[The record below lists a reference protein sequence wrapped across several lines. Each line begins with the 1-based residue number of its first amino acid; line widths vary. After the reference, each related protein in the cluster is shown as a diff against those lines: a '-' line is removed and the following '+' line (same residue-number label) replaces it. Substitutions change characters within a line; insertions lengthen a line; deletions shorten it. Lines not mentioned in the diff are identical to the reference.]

1 MVASKK
7 TYRKSAKTSTKKKSH
22 AKQSISNLTQFE
34 QAESTKKHHIKKKQE
49 KKSPPPTN
57 KPPVQRLY
65 DMVKEQENIH
75 LNLYKQSKF
84 ENSMEGDL
92 FVVYGD
98 IRKEVEH
105 AIQSNNTDIVSLK
118 KLLCQVHEEKT
129 KRINN
134 EADYVTSVT
143 SYVTAAKWFTV
154 AFNILLIDEMKDM
167 AKRQKLKNQ

>member
-1 MVASKK
+1 MA
-7 TYRKSAKTSTKKKSH
+7 RSARTRRH
-22 AKQSISNLTQFE
+22 AK
-34 QAESTKKHHIKKKQE
+34 STKKHHIKKKQE

-57 KPPVQRLY
+57 KRPVQRLY

-98 IRKEVEH
+98 LSRKVEDGIRFH
-105 AIQSNNTDIVSLK
+105 TDIETLRREVL
-118 KLLCQVHEEKT
+118 EEKT

-134 EADYVTSVT
+134 PDDYVTSVT
-143 SYVTAAKWFTV
+143 SYVTAAKFFTV
-154 AFNILLIDEMKDM
+154 ACWDILLM
-167 AKRQKLKNQ
+167 